1 MSGGTD
7 LKPLRILYVEDNDL
21 VREVT
26 AELLYADGREI
37 VAVAS
42 AEEALQEF
50 TERAFDLVIT
60 DVSLPAMSGM
70 DLSRQIRGLNP
81 QLPIIIAS
89 GYFLDL
95 TQQNWSTGVRSI
107 IKPFD
112 GDDIDALISEL
123 CAAGSPGRTSGHSVP
138 S

>member
-1 MSGGTD
+1 MMS
-7 LKPLRILYVEDNDL
+7 PLRILYVEDNGL

-26 AELLYADGREI
+26 AELLNSDGREI

-50 TERAFDLVIT
+50 NGGPFGLVIT

-70 DLSRQIRGLNP
+70 DLARRIRGLRP
-81 QLPIIIAS
+81 DIPIIIAS
-89 GYFLDL
+89 GYSLDL
-95 TQQNWSTGVRSI
+95 SSQNWGPTVRSI

-112 GDDIDALISEL
+112 GGDIDALISEL
-123 CAAGSPGRTSGHSVP
+123 CVAGRPEKPSGRPARS
-138 S
+138 

>member
-1 MSGGTD
+1 VSGGTD

-123 CAAGSPGRTSGHSVP
+123 CTAGSPGRTSGHSVP